1 MIPKMPDA
9 TPAADPSVKRAA
21 LAVSTLA
28 GFLTPFMGAS
38 INVALPAIAR
48 EFSMPAVSMSWVATA
63 YILAAAVFMVPFGR
77 LADIHGRKRI
87 FTAGVALYTVSS
99 GLAALAFSAPS
110 LIAFRVFQGFGA
122 AMMLGPSVAILAS
135 VFPAGERGRAIGINT
150 AAVYIGLSLG
160 PVLGGFLT
168 QNFGWRSL
176 FLVNLPVGAL
186 ALVLTTTRLRG
197 EWAEAEGES
206 FDAAG
211 SVIFGLGLASLMYGF
226 SRLPSALGGVLVF
239 LGLAFLGGFLVY
251 EKRIPAPVLDVRLF
265 ECNRVFAFSNAAA
278 LINYSATAAVTFL
291 LSLYLQYIKGFSPRT
306 AGLVLVAQP
315 IVMAVFSPL
324 AGKVS
329 DRVEPRI
336 VASTG
341 MAISGAGL
349 LLFAF
354 LGEETSVVFIV
365 GSLLCLGFGF
375 ALFSSPNTNAV
386 MGSVEMRLSGV
397 ASSTLGTM
405 RLTGQMLSLGVS
417 VLIIALFMGNARIQ
431 PGNFH
436 LFLKSVRAA
445 FAVFG
450 GLCAL
455 GVFASLARGNCLVNL
470 DGHRIPPGISMDDQ
484 RKNPDNLNQDRGE

>member
-1 MIPKMPDA
+1 MTPTIPDPKPEPG
-9 TPAADPSVKRAA
+9 PAVKRAA

-38 INVALPAIAR
+38 INVALPSIAH
-48 EFSMPAVSMSWVATA
+48 EFSMPAVSLSWVATA

-77 LADIHGRKRI
+77 LADIHGRKKI
-87 FTAGVALYTVSS
+87 FTAGIAVYTVSS
-99 GLAALAFSAPS
+99 GLAALSFSAAS
-110 LIAFRVFQGFGA
+110 LIALRALQGLGA
-122 AMMLGPSVAILAS
+122 AMMLGPSVAILTS
-135 VFPAGERGRAIGINT
+135 VFPPGERGRAIGINT

-160 PVLGGFLT
+160 PVFGGFLT

-176 FLVNLPVGAL
+176 FLVNLPVGIL
-186 ALVLTTTRLRG
+186 AFVVTLARLRG
-197 EWAEAEGES
+197 EWAEARGES

-211 SVIFGLGLASLMYGF
+211 SAVFGLSLASLMYGF
-226 SRLPSALGGVLVF
+226 SRLPSSTGVVLVL
-239 LGLAFLGGFLVY
+239 LGLASLAGFILY
-251 EKRIPAPVLDVRLF
+251 EKRSPAPVLDVRLF
-265 ECNRVFAFSNAAA
+265 ACNRVFAFSNAAA
-278 LINYSATAAVTFL
+278 LINYSATAAVAFL
-291 LSLYLQYIKGFSPRT
+291 LSLYLQYIKGFSPRS

-324 AGKVS
+324 AGKAS
-329 DRVEPRI
+329 DRIEPRI

-354 LGEETSVVFIV
+354 LGEGTSIAFII

-386 MGSVEMRLSGV
+386 MGSVDKRLAGV

-417 VLIIALFMGNARIQ
+417 VLVIALFMGNARIQ
-431 PGNFH
+431 PENFH
-436 LFLKSVRAA
+436 LFLKSLRAA

-450 GLCAL
+450 GLCVI
-455 GVFASLARGNCLVNL
+455 GVFASLARGNCLP
-470 DGHRIPPGISMDDQ
+470 DRTSAPPG
-484 RKNPDNLNQDRGE
+484 L